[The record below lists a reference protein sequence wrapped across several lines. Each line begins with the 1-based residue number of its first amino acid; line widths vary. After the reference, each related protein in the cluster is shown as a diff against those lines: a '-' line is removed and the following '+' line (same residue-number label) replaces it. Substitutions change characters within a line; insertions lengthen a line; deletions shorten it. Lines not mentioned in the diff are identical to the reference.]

1 MSINLKS
8 SQYLRKRHKLIRLKH
23 ARVLLNECG
32 ETLVE
37 TLISVLIVSAVFLML
52 CTAIV
57 TAANI
62 NSKAADL
69 DPVFNAAEAK
79 KVDDTV
85 EKDRYSLKIDGNSI
99 EFDLYKQNE
108 YLYYSHIQN
117 SDDS

>member
-1 MSINLKS
+1 M
-8 SQYLRKRHKLIRLKH
+8 IRLKH
-23 ARVLLNECG
+23 ARALLNECG

-62 NSKAADL
+62 NSKAAGL
-69 DPVFNAAEAK
+69 DPVFNAAEAE

-85 EKDRYSLKIDGNSI
+85 KKNRYSLKIDGNPV

-108 YLYYSHIQN
+108 YVYYSYIQN
-117 SDDS
+117 SDDN